1 MAMTVGSVT
10 VASDGTYS
18 GSGYVKATMD
28 ELVTDYESALS
39 AMNAPDPPVAARVV
53 ALQELA
59 KTATRLGGVL
69 QYIIDNA
76 ETSVDGEFIT

>member
-18 GSGYVKATMD
+18 GSGFVLSEMTV
-28 ELVTDYESALS
+28 LVTDYESALS
-39 AMNAPDPPVAARVV
+39 AMNAPDPPVEARVA

-59 KTATRLGGVL
+59 KTATRQGRML

-76 ETSVDGEFIT
+76 ETDPGGDGII

>member
-10 VASDGTYS
+10 VASNGTYS
-18 GSGYVKATMD
+18 GTGFVLSEMD
-28 ELVTDYESALS
+28 LLVADYESALS
-39 AMNAPDPPVAARVV
+39 AMNAPDPPVEARVA

-59 KTATRLGGVL
+59 KTATRMGRVL

-76 ETSVDGEFIT
+76 ETSIDGEFIT